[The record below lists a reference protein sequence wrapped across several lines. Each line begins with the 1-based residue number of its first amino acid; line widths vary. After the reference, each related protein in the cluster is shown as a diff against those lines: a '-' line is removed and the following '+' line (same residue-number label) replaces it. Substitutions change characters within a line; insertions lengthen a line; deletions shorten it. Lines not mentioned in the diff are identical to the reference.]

1 MKRIVT
7 APIVWLF
14 AFFGWC
20 HADDKV
26 VFDCVVEPSMLVE
39 LASQV
44 RGVIEKIHVERGDF
58 VRKGQPIADLM
69 SGVEKASVRLAMKRA
84 QMVVDIKSRLAEQ
97 EFRRNNFE
105 QVEQLHNKKLVS
117 HHDFEDAKT
126 ASKVADFELQKAYE
140 LKNLAALELQ
150 RTQEIL
156 SQRSIVSTV
165 DGVTVE
171 IMKSPGEFVEE
182 QPVVI
187 IAQIDPLYVEMIVPE
202 SYYGRFKIGDQL
214 SVNIKYPEI
223 RSHFAS
229 VSVVDSVIDA
239 SSGTFGVRLTLPNP
253 AYKIPAG
260 QSCNVMLQSASIQLS
275 SEP

>member
-1 MKRIVT
+1 MNRI
-7 APIVWLF
+7 AKAHLFWLF
-14 AFFGWC
+14 TFSGWC
-20 HADDKV
+20 GADEEV
-26 VFDCVVEPSMLVE
+26 MLDCVVEPSMLVE
-39 LASQV
+39 LASEV
-44 RGVIEKIHVERGDF
+44 RGVIERIYVERGDF
-58 VRKGQPIADLM
+58 VRKGQLIADLM
-69 SGVEKASVRLAMKRA
+69 SGVEDASVRLAMKRA
-84 QMVVDIKSRLAEQ
+84 QMEVDIKSRLAEQ

-105 QVEQLHNKKLVS
+105 QVEQLHAKKLVS

-140 LKNLAALELQ
+140 LKKLAALELQ

-156 SQRSIVSTV
+156 NQRSIVSTV

-182 QPVVI
+182 QPVVK

-202 SYYGRFKIGDQL
+202 SFYGRFKTGDQMP
-214 SVNIKYPEI
+214 VNIKYPDI
-223 RSHFAS
+223 RSHLAR

-253 AYKIPAG
+253 GHKIPAG
-260 QSCNVMLQSASIQLS
+260 QSCNVTLEGASIRLS
-275 SEP
+275 E